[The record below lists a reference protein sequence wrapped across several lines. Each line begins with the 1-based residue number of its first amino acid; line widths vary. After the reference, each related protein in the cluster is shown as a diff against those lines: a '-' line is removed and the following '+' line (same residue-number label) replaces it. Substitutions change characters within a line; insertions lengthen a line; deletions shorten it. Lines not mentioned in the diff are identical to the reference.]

1 MKKLF
6 VASISALIL
15 TGSSTF
21 LSVDANGQDCYQ
33 WVRTCDN
40 AKKEGYF
47 YNGQSKSGAFAT
59 GDTTEVTMIAYKGM
73 DYRISACADQEA
85 MPGAVQLR
93 VIERVKKPYWDEK
106 EVSEKVEKLGD
117 DGEPIYGA
125 DGNPVM
131 ETRTKTVRKRRYKV
145 KETVRYDSKKDGPD
159 FTFMSDQ
166 TRKLHI
172 EVIVPG
178 GGGGDGLAA
187 EDGVMVACVGLLI
200 EHRKGIRMGFGQ

>member
-1 MKKLF
+1 MKKLLF
-6 VASISALIL
+6 A
-15 TGSSTF
+15 T
-21 LSVDANGQDCYQ
+21 LSVILLGGGTFAQDCFQ
-33 WVRTCDN
+33 FVRVCDN
-40 AKKEGYF
+40 AKKEGFF

-59 GDTTEVTMIAYKGM
+59 GDTTEVTFVAYKGM

-85 MPGAVQLR
+85 IPGNIQLR
-93 VIERVKKPYWDEK
+93 IVERVKRPYWDETEVK
-106 EVSEKVEKLGD
+106 EEVEVMDD
-117 DGEPIYGA
+117 DGNTVYGD

-131 ETRTKTVRKRRYKV
+131 ETRTKTVRKRKYKV

-200 EHRKGIRMGFGQ
+200 EHRKGVRMGFGK